1 MAEIDK
7 AKPNQF
13 EEQGMNP
20 FNAPTPGES
29 LTRDPE
35 QKKFPWERPPEIT
48 DVDTAI
54 KEVFVMLT
62 ERKSLINLLGL
73 LKDGQPVDEIAQM
86 VAYRGMSVGKY
97 NSDLMLLLLEPL
109 MYLIIAIAEEYEIDP
124 VIYEGMDEDIF
135 DENDIPNTNNTPLPK
150 PKVNND
156 SVPSSLLSRVKD
168 LPSQEELEQENNMAF
183 DWLSLGAGIAEA
195 DMAGKQQEFEQA
207 LVNFREDKKLVNTLA
222 SNNYARKLDN
232 YDKEVLKLEKIEQAY
247 STAAKLD
254 KTNAAHVIA
263 QAEQPELYKILTDRD
278 DGSVDTLAQSYAS
291 NFTDITND
299 KGEVTGFKI
308 NRKDFIL
315 NEPVASDFFK
325 GKDFWDKEVKNIA
338 SNTTSFL
345 GGQLRELLG
354 KDPKKV
360 DVTNYLE
367 KLNKETDYQVKSFV
381 GEDGKA
387 LPDKE
392 YISTVVGD
400 ASPLSAFN
408 FLQLLKRKS

>member
-35 QKKFPWERPPEIT
+35 QKFPWERPPEIN
-48 DVDTAI
+48 DVATAI

-135 DENDIPNTNNTPLPK
+135 DENDIPNTNNKPLPK
-150 PKVNND
+150 PKVNNA

-168 LPSQEELEQENNMAF
+168 LPSQEEL
-183 DWLSLGAGIAEA
+183 G
-195 DMAGKQQEFEQA
+195 
-207 LVNFREDKKLVNTLA
+207 T
-222 SNNYARKLDN
+222 
-232 YDKEVLKLEKIEQAY
+232 
-247 STAAKLD
+247 
-254 KTNAAHVIA
+254 
-263 QAEQPELYKILTDRD
+263 
-278 DGSVDTLAQSYAS
+278 
-291 NFTDITND
+291 
-299 KGEVTGFKI
+299 GE
-308 NRKDFIL
+308 
-315 NEPVASDFFK
+315 
-325 GKDFWDKEVKNIA
+325 
-338 SNTTSFL
+338 
-345 GGQLRELLG
+345 
-354 KDPKKV
+354 
-360 DVTNYLE
+360 
-367 KLNKETDYQVKSFV
+367 
-381 GEDGKA
+381 
-387 LPDKE
+387 
-392 YISTVVGD
+392 
-400 ASPLSAFN
+400 
-408 FLQLLKRKS
+408 